1 MFNYKLNRKYPKIN
15 FEFEISKGKIML
27 LDTEVHIKNKY
38 IYIYITDTHK
48 LTFLNINSKDL

>member
-1 MFNYKLNRKYPKIN
+1 MF
-15 FEFEISKGKIML
+15 

-38 IYIYITDTHK
+38 IYIYIHKKETDK